1 MSSSLIDRL
10 RGIAGSNPRRGVGEA
25 GPEASALTPR
35 CNDEPGGSH
44 DVGRSH
50 AEATAEALGGH
61 WHEADGRRVL
71 VVDRVYRPGHRHGRL
86 ALIDHLLPDDD
97 AWCDVLLT
105 SKRAPGDRRA
115 GERQRALFVDLE
127 TTGLA
132 GGAGTYAFLVGCAW
146 FEGPVFRV
154 RQFFMS
160 SLAAER
166 AMLEALVDVA
176 ATASLVVT
184 FNGKTFDLPL
194 IETRY
199 QYHRRDTP
207 FAAIPH
213 LDMLH
218 PARRLWRAEED
229 EREAGGCRLSTLE
242 ETLCGHTRE
251 GDVPGFE
258 IPARYFHYVRSGD
271 ARPLE
276 PVLEHNRLD
285 LLSLAFLT
293 SRAAHLVDDGAA
305 SLRTAREA
313 VGLGRLYERSGE
325 VTHARRCFARASGL
339 DGSRP
344 LAGHQG
350 TIAEAVHAYAAL
362 CRRERHYADAAAA
375 WRRLLEMRECPDA
388 LLRDASEALAVY
400 HEHRLRDPRAAR
412 AFAIRSAPLQSTA
425 TRRQALQH
433 RLARLEQKL
442 SAEPLALF

>member
-10 RGIAGSNPRRGVGEA
+10 RGIVAAVPGASSLP
-25 GPEASALTPR
+25 ASALAQARDDKSGTS
-35 CNDEPGGSH
+35 GTVGS
-44 DVGRSH
+44 GH
-50 AEATAEALGGH
+50 ADAAAQALGGH
-61 WHEADGRRVL
+61 WHESDGRRVL
-71 VVDRVYRPGHRHGRL
+71 LVDRVYRPGHRHGRL
-86 ALIDHLLPDDD
+86 ALVDHLLPEDD
-97 AWCDVLLT
+97 AWCDVLLA
-105 SKRAPGDRRA
+105 SKRAAADRRH
-115 GERQRALFVDLE
+115 GGRTHTLFVDLE

-146 FEGPVFRV
+146 FEGPVFHV

-160 SLAAER
+160 SLTAER
-166 AMLEALVDVA
+166 AMLEAFGELA
-176 ATASLVVT
+176 ATASLLVT

-194 IETRY
+194 IDTRY
-199 QYHRRDTP
+199 QFHRRPTP
-207 FAAIPH
+207 FAATPH

-218 PARRLWRAEED
+218 PARRLWRADED
-229 EREAGGCRLSTLE
+229 TPAGGGCRLSTLE
-242 ETLCGHTRE
+242 ESLCGHTRE

-293 SRAAHLVDDGAA
+293 SRAAHLVDTGAA

-313 VGLGRLYERSGE
+313 IGLGRLYERIGDLPR
-325 VTHARRCFARASGL
+325 ARRCFARASGL
-339 DGSRP
+339 DGAHP
-344 LAGHQG
+344 LSGSHA
-350 TIAEAVHAYAAL
+350 TLAEALHAYAML
-362 CRRERHYADAAAA
+362 RRRERQHADAAIA

-412 AFAIRSAPLQSTA
+412 TFAIRSAPLQSTA
-425 TRRQALQH
+425 PRRHALQH
-433 RLARLEQKL
+433 RLARLEQKI